1 MTSGYVYILTNPSL
15 DGMIKVGRTVR
26 DSRSRARE
34 LFTTGL
40 PTPFQ
45 VAFEIFSD
53 HHEKLEADFHQELL
67 DFRVSSSREF
77 FRYPLDKAIVL
88 LQKLNT
94 PPSSEDSIFQ
104 AEDIFE
110 ALKRKYPG
118 YLKLEIVAVRIVQP
132 KGRVWLEI
140 TEEREA
146 AGYLK
151 DQTVT
156 RTDLAF
162 ITEDAYEESAHFF
175 SPEND
180 VTENARKFVEDFD
193 VLSIMMTTDLLHE
206 AACYEVNE
214 KFNPLRKG
222 KSGI

>member
-1 MTSGYVYILTNPSL
+1 MASGYVYILTNPSL
-15 DGMIKVGRTVR
+15 DRMIKVGRTVR

-34 LFTTGL
+34 LSTTGL

-53 HHEKLEADFHQELL
+53 NHEKLEADFHQELI
-67 DFRVSSSREF
+67 DFRVSNNREF

-110 ALKRKYPG
+110 AMKRKYPG
-118 YLKLEIVAVRIVQP
+118 YLKPNIVAVRIVQS
-132 KGRVWLEI
+132 KSIVWLEI
-140 TEEREA
+140 TEETEA

-151 DQTVT
+151 DQKIT
-156 RTDLAF
+156 RSDLAF
-162 ITEDAYEESAHFF
+162 IINDHYDDPLF
-175 SPEND
+175 SPEDD

-193 VLSIMMTTDLLHE
+193 AYSIIMTTDLFYE
-206 AACYEVNE
+206 AAGHEVNE
-214 KFNPLRKG
+214 KFNPHKNENP
-222 KSGI
+222 SI

>member
-1 MTSGYVYILTNPSL
+1 MGSGYVYILTNPSL

-53 HHEKLEADFHQELL
+53 NHEKLEADFHRELN
-67 DFRVSSSREF
+67 DFRVSNNREF
-77 FRYPLDKAIVL
+77 FRYPLDKAITL

-94 PPSSEDSIFQ
+94 SPSTEDSIFQ

-110 ALKRKYPG
+110 GLKRKYPG
-118 YLKLEIVAVRIVQP
+118 YLKDKIVAVRIVQT

-140 TEEREA
+140 TEEEIL

-151 DQTVT
+151 NQIIN

-162 ITEDAYEESAHFF
+162 IVSDYGQLFCPED
-175 SPEND
+175 D
-180 VTENARKFVEDFD
+180 VRENARKFLEDYD
-193 VLSIMMTTDLLHE
+193 AYSIIMTTDLFTE
-206 AACYEVNE
+206 TACKEVNA
-214 KFNPLRKG
+214 KFNPLSQG
-222 KSGI
+222 N